1 MFKFITA
8 LLTFGKA
15 LLALLPTTARKLGRA
30 EANNAIL
37 TKELNNVQKA
47 NAARGAVRDGSIV
60 QLRDPNARSD

>member
-37 TKELNNVQKA
+37 TKELNNVKKA
-47 NAARGAVRDGSIV
+47 QVAAAAITTGVSGV
-60 QLRDPNARSD
+60 RDPNNRDG